1 MDDSTIAAIA
11 TPVGC
16 GGIGIIRIS
25 GSQAVFIA
33 SAVFQ
38 PSKAAGPFRSHRIY
52 HGHVVN
58 PESGR
63 VLDEVFFLFMRA
75 PRSYTREDV
84 VEIHTHG
91 GPMVLRAVLD
101 LMLKGGARLAEAGEF
116 TKRAFLNGR
125 IDLSQAEAV
134 IDLVQARTEKSLQIA
149 AAQVKGALRHEVES
163 IRKSLMGIQAEYEA
177 AIDFPDETEGIGEAA
192 GVPDRFQNDII
203 APLEKMIEHY
213 RTGHVFREG
222 ITLVIVGRPNVGK
235 SSLMNCLVRKDRAI
249 VSPMPG
255 TTRDFIEE
263 PLVING
269 IPVLVVDTAGLQD
282 THDPVE
288 KIGIEKTMESIRAS
302 DLVLF
307 VVEADPGLLPEDRR
321 IFEEIKDKPAIL
333 VVNKTDL
340 ADPRKE
346 LRIPDAWRSLPMVKT
361 SALLHRGIENL
372 KAKIAATVIADG
384 GIQTESP
391 VIPNLRHK
399 NALERAL
406 KAVLEAYDGFRTGR
420 SPELVS
426 MDLKEAG
433 DALGGIM
440 GEKADA
446 DLLDEIFSR
455 FCIGK

>member
-25 GSQAVFIA
+25 GSQALFIA
-33 SAVFQ
+33 SAIFQ
-38 PSKAAGPFRSHRIY
+38 PTKADGSFRSHRVY

-63 VLDEVFFLFMRA
+63 VVDEVFFLFMRA

-91 GPMVLRAVLD
+91 GPVVLRAVLD

-134 IDLVQARTEKSLQIA
+134 IDLVQAQTEKSLQIA
-149 AAQVKGALRHEVES
+149 AAQVKGALRYEVES
-163 IRKSLMGIQAEYEA
+163 IRKSLMGIQAAYEA
-177 AIDFPDETEGIGEAA
+177 AVDFPDETEGIEEAE
-192 GVPDRFQNDII
+192 GVPDRLKSDII

-213 RTGHVFREG
+213 RTGHIFREG
-222 ITLVIVGRPNVGK
+222 VTLVITGRSNVGK
-235 SSLMNCLVRKDRAI
+235 SSLMNCLVRKERAI
-249 VSPMPG
+249 VSPVPG

-269 IPVLVVDTAGLQD
+269 ISVLVVDTAGLQD

-288 KIGIEKTMESIRAS
+288 RIGIEKTKESIRAS
-302 DLVLF
+302 DLILF

-321 IFEEIKDKPAIL
+321 IFDEIKDKPTVL
-333 VVNKTDL
+333 VVNKSDL
-340 ADPRKE
+340 ADPIRE
-346 LRIPDAWRSLPMVKT
+346 FRIPDEWRSLPTVNT

-372 KAKIAATVIADG
+372 KSKIAAAVIADG
-384 GIQTESP
+384 GIQAESP
-391 VIPNLRHK
+391 VVPNLRHK
-399 NALERAL
+399 NALERAQR
-406 KAVLEAYDGFRTGR
+406 AVLEAYGGIQTGR

-433 DALGGIM
+433 NALGAIL
-440 GEKADA
+440 GETANM
-446 DLLDEIFSR
+446 DLLDEIFGR